1 MWGFGCGGL
10 GVWQIESVL
19 SSPSSL
25 CLLRTACDPISVV
38 HGVVERSALHPLQGS
53 YLHPPT
59 LIALCALVKTTT
71 TTTTTMMMMRWQW
84 YNNLHPR
91 SLIALCTLDQHCCCC
106 SNITFTASYI
116 SSTRSLSSLGTL
128 QYAPWAAQIRYQ
140 CITMSTTFTVLFS
153 MLIVYYAQKLSG
165 DGVDYWF
172 NFHNFTS
179 CISEGDG
186 DGWRCYVME
195 TWMEIRQNLIRVLP
209 LPLNGHT
216 LPTWHRWQA
225 TSINTFQKIF
235 CIFNTVD
242 KHMLMKRNGLGKSLQ
257 KKSKPFEWG
266 LEWEAFWAN
275 LSEPGFSRRGFP
287 WNIYPLYK
295 YFYMSRNILDPLFD
309 KSEDLRHLEESW
321 CCQGGC
327 QGIRGVQCQGIWS
340 VLQSLNG
347 GFNTQVLMLVL
358 VVKT

>member
-1 MWGFGCGGL
+1 
-10 GVWQIESVL
+10 
-19 SSPSSL
+19 
-25 CLLRTACDPISVV
+25 
-38 HGVVERSALHPLQGS
+38 
-53 YLHPPT
+53 
-59 LIALCALVKTTT
+59 
-71 TTTTTMMMMRWQW
+71 
-84 YNNLHPR
+84 
-91 SLIALCTLDQHCCCC
+91 
-106 SNITFTASYI
+106 
-116 SSTRSLSSLGTL
+116 
-128 QYAPWAAQIRYQ
+128 
-140 CITMSTTFTVLFS
+140 
-153 MLIVYYAQKLSG
+153 MLKKLSR

-179 CISEGDG
+179 SVSEGDG

-242 KHMLMKRNGLGKSLQ
+242 KHMLCFAQWNAMVSESPNR
-257 KKSKPFEWG
+257 
-266 LEWEAFWAN
+266 
-275 LSEPGFSRRGFP
+275 LSEDWGGRLFGQTYLNQDFPGGASHEMYIHYICIFICPAIYLIHCLISRKIWDTSRGADAGKGAAKA
-287 WNIYPLYK
+287 L
-295 YFYMSRNILDPLFD
+295 
-309 KSEDLRHLEESW
+309 
-321 CCQGGC
+321 G
-327 QGIRGVQCQGIWS
+327 GVQCQSIWS